1 MWAFHVKMF
10 AFACFTV
17 NANSSLSSCSTSTVS
32 CDIRMLITRELAMQ
46 HVDLINVE
54 RETGRLSHVVL
65 YFDMYLTPSEFVRSH
80 FPMSVLAET

>member
-32 CDIRMLITRELAMQ
+32 CDIRMFITRELACLM
-46 HVDLINVE
+46 NVVH
-54 RETGRLSHVVL
+54 ETGHLSHVVL
-65 YFDMYLTPSEFVRSH
+65 YFDMYLTPSEFVHSH
-80 FPMSVLAET
+80 FPMSVLADT